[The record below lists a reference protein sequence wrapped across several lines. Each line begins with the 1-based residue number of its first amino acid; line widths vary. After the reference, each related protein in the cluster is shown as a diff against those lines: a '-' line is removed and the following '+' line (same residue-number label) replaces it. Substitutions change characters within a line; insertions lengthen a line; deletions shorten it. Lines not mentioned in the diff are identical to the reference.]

1 MPQLLFDELRLLV
14 VDVMR
19 ASFQPTFSFV
29 ISRFPPP
36 HVFVLTP
43 LHSRAPAQ
51 RATFGCVCV
60 RSAARSAERPG
71 RHHRRVG
78 SSCNHVQSRVSQ
90 GRGARAPLQRPR
102 EGRRLQVHHTG
113 ACVRGGTSGPGE
125 RTWQLS
131 VASAAS
137 SLAGLRGA
145 RQPAATL
152 ARHCSSH
159 HSGACRHHTTK
170 TPPAACGLARQQYGP
185 HVSRLPSGR
194 SPRTPRLSRTDE
206 GRGDHPHQPRDA
218 GGEGLRLRLQLL
230 VTRRIQPA

>member
-1 MPQLLFDELRLLV
+1 
-14 VDVMR
+14 MR

-51 RATFGCVCV
+51 RATSRCV
-60 RSAARSAERPG
+60 RSAERPG
-71 RHHRRVG
+71 RHKAGGVDLESCPKSSQSRSRCACALTTTARRTPAPSASYGRVCGVAQVAPERGHG
-78 SSCNHVQSRVSQ
+78 SSMWRAW
-90 GRGARAPLQRPR
+90 RAR
-102 EGRRLQVHHTG
+102 
-113 ACVRGGTSGPGE
+113 
-125 RTWQLS
+125 
-131 VASAAS
+131 
-137 SLAGLRGA
+137 AGLRGT
-145 RQPAATL
+145 RQPESRLWHAT
-152 ARHCSSH
+152 ARPH